1 MPKYLQFGLIPYLC
15 HVIELGEYQT
25 LEVSREMPQGLY
37 LVDDDISQE
46 VLMPRGFVTDEMKV
60 GDKIKVFVYN
70 DSENRPVATTEKP
83 YFTLDEYAHLM
94 VNQVNDMGAFC
105 DWGVGKQLFI
115 PFRNQA
121 TRLKEGERY
130 IVHMYLDEKSQRL
143 VGSTKLNSFL
153 EYFADGDIEKG
164 EEVPLLVYQ
173 ITDMGY
179 KVIVDNYYSGLV
191 YKNEVFE
198 PLHIGQKTKGYVKP
212 IRRDKKIDISLSPI
226 GHQSIEPNAQK
237 ILDKLTLAGGS
248 LQLNDKTDP
257 GIIRQ
262 QLSMSKKLF
271 KKAVGH
277 LYKSKK
283 IELRDNGIHLIV
295 SPTSEEE

>member
-1 MPKYLQFGLIPYLC
+1 M
-15 HVIELGEYQT
+15 IELGEYQT
-25 LEVSREMPQGLY
+25 LEVSRDMPQGLY
-37 LVDDDISQE
+37 LVDDDITQE

-60 GDKIKVFVYN
+60 GDKIEVFVYN

-83 YFTLDEYAHLM
+83 FFTLDEYANLM
-94 VNQVNDMGAFC
+94 VKEVNEMGAFC
-105 DWGVGKQLFI
+105 DWGVSKQLFI

-130 IVHMYLDEKSQRL
+130 IVHLYLDEKSQRL
-143 VGSTKLNSFL
+143 VGSTKLNGFL

-198 PLHIGQKTKGYVKP
+198 PLHIGQKAKGYVKP
-212 IRRDKKIDISLSPI
+212 IRADKKIDISLTPI

-237 ILDKLTLAGGS
+237 ILQKLEAVGGS
-248 LQLNDKTDP
+248 LMLNDKTDP
-257 GIIRQ
+257 AIIRKE
-262 QLSMSKKLF
+262 LGMSKKLF
-271 KKAVGH
+271 KKAVGN
-277 LYKSKK
+277 LYKSKS
-283 IELRDNGIHLIV
+283 IELRDNGIHLIKKE
-295 SPTSEEE
+295 TSEET